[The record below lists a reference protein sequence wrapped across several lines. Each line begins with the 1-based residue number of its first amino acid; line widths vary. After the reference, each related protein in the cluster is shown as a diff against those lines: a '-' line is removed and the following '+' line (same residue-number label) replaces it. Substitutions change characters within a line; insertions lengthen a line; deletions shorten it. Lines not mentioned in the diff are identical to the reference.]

1 MRPGAITVLT
11 AGLAVVVAAFFGAR
25 LHDHER
31 CDDARGEVFEAA
43 LRKQGAPRDAVA
55 RIRESCRGTA
65 ARVAV
70 AGALHAQGRD
80 DEAAPLARE
89 ATEEEPDN
97 AAAWRA
103 LAETAQ
109 TPAEARAAAER
120 FTELDPLGAR
130 SLNRSAGR
138 STR

>member
-1 MRPGAITVLT
+1 MRLA
-11 AGLAVVVAAFFGAR
+11 AAALAVVVAFFFGAR
-25 LHDHER
+25 LLDHER
-31 CDDARGEVFEAA
+31 CEDARAEVFESA
-43 LRKQGAPRDAVA
+43 LFRQGEPREAID
-55 RIRESCRGTA
+55 RIRESCRGTSA
-65 ARVAV
+65 LVAV

-80 DEAAPLARE
+80 DIAAPLARE
-89 ATEEEPDN
+89 ATDDEPDN

-130 SLNRSAGR
+130 SLNLSSGR

>member
-1 MRPGAITVLT
+1 MRLALV
-11 AGLAVVVAAFFGAR
+11 ALAVVVAGFFGAR
-25 LHDHER
+25 LHDHGR
-31 CDDARGEVFEAA
+31 CDDARTEVFEAA
-43 LRKQGAPRDAVA
+43 LRKEGPPAGTVQ
-55 RIRESCRGTA
+55 RIRESCRGTGA
-65 ARVAV
+65 LVAV

-109 TPAEARAAAER
+109 APAEARAAAER
-120 FTELDPLGAR
+120 FGELDPLAAR
-130 SLNRSAGR
+130 SLNLSAGR

>member
-1 MRPGAITVLT
+1 MRLAVAAI
-11 AGLAVVVAAFFGAR
+11 AVVVAAFFGAR

-31 CDDARGEVFEAA
+31 CDDARAAVFRAA
-43 LRKQGAPRDAVA
+43 FRDQGAPPGAVE
-55 RIRESCRGTA
+55 RIRESCRGA
-65 ARVAV
+65 DALVAV

-80 DEAAPLARE
+80 EEAAPLARE
-89 ATEEEPDN
+89 ATEAEPDS

-120 FTELDPLGAR
+120 VADLDPLAAR
-130 SLNRSAGR
+130 SLNLSAGR

>member
-1 MRPGAITVLT
+1 MRFAV
-11 AGLAVVVAAFFGAR
+11 AALAVVVAAFFGAR
-25 LHDHER
+25 LLDHER
-31 CDDARGEVFEAA
+31 CQDARSDVFEAA
-43 LRKQGAPRDAVA
+43 VFQQGAPGEAIA
-55 RIRESCRGTA
+55 RVRESCRGTA
-65 ARVAV
+65 ALVAV
-70 AGALHAQGRD
+70 AGALHAQDRD

-109 TPAEARAAAER
+109 APAEARAAAER
-120 FTELDPLGAR
+120 FAELDPLGAR
-130 SLNRSAGR
+130 SLNLSAGR

>member
-1 MRPGAITVLT
+1 MRLA
-11 AGLAVVVAAFFGAR
+11 AALAVVVAAFFGAR

-31 CDDARGEVFEAA
+31 CDDARAEVFRAA
-43 LRKQGAPRDAVA
+43 FAKRGAPAGAVD
-55 RIRESCRGTA
+55 RIRQSCRGA
-65 ARVAV
+65 GALVAV

-89 ATEEEPDN
+89 ATEEEPDS

-103 LAETAQ
+103 LAETSQ
-109 TPAEARAAAER
+109 TRAEADAAAER
-120 FTELDPLGAR
+120 FAELDPLGAR

>member
-1 MRPGAITVLT
+1 MRIAAAAV
-11 AGLAVVVAAFFGAR
+11 AVVVAAFFGAR

-31 CDDARGEVFEAA
+31 CDDARGEVFSAA
-43 LRKQGAPRDAVA
+43 FRGQGAPAGAVD
-55 RIRESCRGTA
+55 RIRESCRGTTA
-65 ARVAV
+65 LVSV

-80 DEAAPLARE
+80 AEAAELARE

-97 AAAWRA
+97 ASAWRA

-109 TPAEARAAAER
+109 APAEARAAER
-120 FTELDPLGAR
+120 RLSELDPKGA

>member
-1 MRPGAITVLT
+1 MRLAV
-11 AGLAVVVAAFFGAR
+11 AALAVVAAAFFGAR

-31 CDDARGEVFEAA
+31 CDGAREEVFAA
-43 LRKQGAPRDAVA
+43 AFRGAGAPADAVA
-55 RIRESCRGTA
+55 RIREHCRGTTA
-65 ARVAV
+65 LVSV

-80 DEAAPLARE
+80 DEAARLARE

-109 TPAEARAAAER
+109 APAEARAAARRVE
-120 FTELDPLGAR
+120 ELDPRGA
-130 SLNRSAGR
+130 SLSRSAGR